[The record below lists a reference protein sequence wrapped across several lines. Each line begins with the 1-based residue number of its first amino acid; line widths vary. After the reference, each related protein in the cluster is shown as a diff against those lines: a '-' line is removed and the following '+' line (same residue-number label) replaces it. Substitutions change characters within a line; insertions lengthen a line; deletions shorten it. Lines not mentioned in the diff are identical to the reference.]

1 MTNTRSLF
9 PEDGLSDQLF
19 NTDEAPDA
27 DALSSLLES
36 SSEVF
41 VKRMALNDWEWAIKK
56 NKHQNGPLIPRDER
70 ESGFFPKLELIDR
83 KPGEPDIYLASFE
96 ILWPQTGEPL
106 TASFRFYTSK
116 GESHLTG
123 VPKSLFADIAPASFV
138 VIGKNKDKKEG
149 DYRYQAV
156 VVDSAGE
163 GAETLIDLFS
173 LSPKFLSGLF
183 KPAVAVRSFEDKVL
197 DFIEQALAAFKA
209 GKMADFS
216 KEYACLPEP
225 EEMARLAQ
233 TEYVNKYPGT
243 KTFDPFAL
251 PAPGDCL
258 MEISRGI
265 ELELF
270 RERELRQRS
279 LELVTVILGNSANE
293 LSIDNVFRNI
303 IRNFPR
309 IDKILLSASQT
320 RKARAGRSFEY
331 HIETM
336 LRAGHVPHDVQVIMT
351 AKRRPD
357 FILPSLKVY
366 KKPGR
371 PYEEA
376 LVLSAKTTLRERWK
390 QVEGEIDNCDLYLA
404 TVDDKIAENAI
415 QAMQEAGIKLVVP
428 ESLKSSTTTVYK
440 GQDNVIS
447 FRDFFDKD
455 LKKARYPLWAPMGLL
470 A

>member
-9 PEDGLSDQLF
+9 PEDEPSDQF
-19 NTDEAPDA
+19 FKTDEAPDA

-36 SSEVF
+36 SSEIF
-41 VKRMALNDWEWAIKK
+41 IKRMALNDWEWTIKK

-70 ESGFFPKLELIDR
+70 ESGFFPKMELIGR
-83 KPGEPDIYLASFE
+83 KPGEADIYLASFE
-96 ILWPQTGEPL
+96 ILWPQTGEIL

-123 VPKSLFADIAPASFV
+123 VPKSLFTDIAPASFV
-138 VIGKNKDKKEG
+138 VIGKSKDKKEG
-149 DYRYQAV
+149 IYRYQAV
-156 VVDSAGE
+156 VVDSASD
-163 GAETLIDLFS
+163 GAETLVDLFN
-173 LSPKFLSGLF
+173 LSPTFLSGLF
-183 KPAVAVRSFEDKVL
+183 KPAAAVRSFEDKVL
-197 DFIEQALAAFKA
+197 EFIEQALAAFKA
-209 GKMADFS
+209 GKIAAFS
-216 KEYACLPEP
+216 KEHASLPEP

-233 TEYVNKYPGT
+233 TEYVSKYPGT
-243 KTFDPFAL
+243 KTFDPFVL
-251 PAPGDCL
+251 RAPGDCL

-265 ELELF
+265 ELEIF

-279 LELVTVILGNSANE
+279 LELVTVILGNGAKE
-293 LSIDNVFRNI
+293 ISIDNVFRNI
-303 IRNFPR
+303 IKNFPR

-366 KKPGR
+366 KQAGR
-371 PYEEA
+371 SYEQA

-415 QAMQEAGIKLVVP
+415 LAMQEAGIKLVVP

-447 FRDFFDKD
+447 FREFFDKD

-470 A
+470 T